1 VVTIIYG
8 KRDKDKSIYNKKKKV
23 CSLLVIVMTILVAF
37 TPWIR
42 LWPYFWTVRI
52 AHSYYVLS
60 FTGGDFM
67 LTSGPNLLSPH
78 PPGVRTSAS
87 PVSDGAIIILDIFIH
102 INFWPPDVENIFDS
116 VLFLKQNRICNS
128 HRLSICPDF

>member
-23 CSLLVIVMTILVAF
+23 CSLLVIVMTILVLHTLDPFMALLF
-37 TPWIR
+37 DGENCPFLI
-42 LWPYFWTVRI
+42 
-52 AHSYYVLS
+52 LS

-102 INFWPPDVENIFDS
+102 INFWPPDVENIF
-116 VLFLKQNRICNS
+116 
-128 HRLSICPDF
+128 